1 MLLSFPLHIHFVGQF
16 LSQLNFVAQMPN
28 IQKEAVDSSFKIRK
42 SSKTCFDA
50 KKVVRP
56 LGQIL
61 TFFVLTKIFFF
72 KASTSLQEK
81 LNFLASAHNFLTF
94 SKNWCLAISF
104 NIVQN
109 AYFYVKKVVRPLGQ
123 ILTFFVWTK
132 TFFFTASTSLQENLN
147 FLASTHNFLTFLKN
161 CCLLTSINFSK
172 MWENCVL
179 KQENWAFLVS

>member
-61 TFFVLTKIFFF
+61 TFFVWTKTFFF
-72 KASTSLQEK
+72 TASTSLQEK
-81 LNFLASAHNFLTF
+81 LNFLASSHNFLTF

-109 AYFYVKKVVRPLGQ
+109 ASK
-123 ILTFFVWTK
+123 
-132 TFFFTASTSLQENLN
+132 SLLLRQKSGPPAWSDSYIFCFDQNLLFQGFN
-147 FLASTHNFLTFLKN
+147 
-161 CCLLTSINFSK
+161 
-172 MWENCVL
+172 
-179 KQENWAFLVS
+179 